1 MINTLWCILLMRKF
15 EINFLYVACNQGIYW
30 NLEKNSENFQI
41 FLQIFL
47 FKISSKI
54 REFFEAIKD
63 RNSIRLLFSITGVTK
78 PVGRFT
84 TINILIASMN
94 YYYNQLYCLL
104 LLSWFFKTKTREIYL
119 YMRLYMNIRGCLL
132 NEDWYYQEKMIK
144 EIFLKKKTLE
154 FKFKNKIPKI
164 FISTDKIQ

>member
-30 NLEKNSENFQI
+30 NLEKNSENSQI

-78 PVGRFT
+78 PVGRLT
-84 TINILIASMN
+84 TSKYTNSINELLLQSAVLSSIVILIFLN
-94 YYYNQLYCLL
+94 KN
-104 LLSWFFKTKTREIYL
+104 SW
-119 YMRLYMNIRGCLL
+119 N
-132 NEDWYYQEKMIK
+132 
-144 EIFLKKKTLE
+144 
-154 FKFKNKIPKI
+154 I
-164 FISTDKIQ
+164 FIYETVHEYTRMFAKW

>member
-15 EINFLYVACNQGIYW
+15 EINFLYVACNQDIYW
-30 NLEKNSENFQI
+30 NLEKNSENSQI

-78 PVGRFT
+78 PVGRLT
-84 TINILIASMN
+84 TISILIASMN

-104 LLSWFFKTKTREIYL
+104 LLSWFFKIKTREIYL

-132 NEDWYYQEKMIK
+132 CLLLNDDWYYQEKMIK
-144 EIFLKKKTLE
+144 EILKKKKHWNLNLKI
-154 FKFKNKIPKI
+154 KFQK
-164 FISTDKIQ
+164 FS